1 MNFYFIRAA
10 SRNWRVMCSAS
21 VSMWHCGLVFSGC
34 MHSLPSSSL
43 RSFLWFFSSMIR
55 LCHHNLG
62 CTSKFKHPQK
72 INWNCINSKFLLTAF
87 VLKSVLS
94 DIVLLASLVAQRVKR
109 LPAMQET
116 RVWSLSGEDP
126 LEKEMSTH
134 SSALAWKI
142 PWTEK
147 PGVGYRPWGS
157 RELNT
162 ALLSLWCSFHLSHDF
177 HLWEVRAPV
186 LWLSVCKCL

>member
-94 DIVLLASLVAQRVKR
+94 DMSIASFPGGSEGKAS
-109 LPAMQET
+109 ACNA
-116 RVWSLSGEDP
+116 GDP
-126 LEKEMSTH
+126 GSIL
-134 SSALAWKI
+134 
-142 PWTEK
+142 
-147 PGVGYRPWGS
+147 GS
-157 RELNT
+157 RRCPGEGN
-162 ALLSLWCSFHLSHDF
+162 SNPLWYS
-177 HLWEVRAPV
+177 
-186 LWLSVCKCL
+186 CLENPMDRGVW